1 METKKLIEEVTS
13 LPVEERAII
22 ADSILKTLNPVET
35 DIEKKWM
42 KVAKE
47 RLIELK
53 SGKVKPISGD
63 EVFNKIWKKYAL

>member
-53 SGKVKPISGD
+53 SGKVKPIPGD